1 MFSRQLFKA
10 IQPVS
15 HWQMNGNVRLALLSP
30 ALKKDCLLS
39 FLGDLP
45 EVSLPRWGGV
55 LLGVGE
61 RTDSVVFSHAL
72 LSVET
77 LVYVRIPKC
86 PPHI

>member
-1 MFSRQLFKA
+1 
-10 IQPVS
+10 
-15 HWQMNGNVRLALLSP
+15 MNDKVRLFGDSVFRFQRKKKRVLSLLS
-30 ALKKDCLLS
+30 
-39 FLGDLP
+39 DLP
-45 EVSLPRWGGV
+45 EVSRPRWGGF

-77 LVYVRIPKC
+77 LVYVRIPEC

>member
-1 MFSRQLFKA
+1 MVMLDSVF
-10 IQPVS
+10 
-15 HWQMNGNVRLALLSP
+15 RLQR
-30 ALKKDCLLS
+30 KKKKTQLS

-45 EVSLPRWGGV
+45 EVPRPRWGGV

-72 LSVET
+72 HSVET